1 MKEVYSIDK
10 DVVFKEIRP
19 NGAER
24 FLSLDVF
31 RGITICLMI
40 IVNSPGKGAQLYPY
54 LVHAKWL
61 GFTLADL
68 VFPSFLFAV
77 GNAMSFSMNKLEA
90 GGNSDFFK
98 KVVKRTFL
106 VFLIGYLM
114 YWFPFFKQLLDGS
127 WVFK

>member
-10 DVVFKEIRP
+10 DVVLKEIRP

-68 VFPSFLFAV
+68 VFPSFLFF
-77 GNAMSFSMNKLEA
+77 FSRRKLKGRREP
-90 GGNSDFFK
+90 S
-98 KVVKRTFL
+98 L
-106 VFLIGYLM
+106 
-114 YWFPFFKQLLDGS
+114 
-127 WVFK
+127 